1 MKYDVKTFSDKF
13 RSLIGDA
20 QMQVPS
26 QFVIDSL
33 NWAFNTLPTVP
44 KLAKA
49 FSKHQTKQLDANEH
63 FRWDL
68 TDKGFRCIADFALMK
83 FYTTTGG
90 DPCLLPLCYQEPE
103 VFYAMNGLVEKKA
116 KGTPCKY
123 TLEREGDATY
133 LVLDRP
139 SDVPIVVDY
148 IAYGYPKNVESMDD
162 EIEISA
168 IIETLILMSMRDVFY
183 QESED
188 LSFAG
193 AMLDTMSNK
202 YIVEA
207 EQALNRRWGMGP
219 NAIMGEVLS

>member
-1 MKYDVKTFSDKF
+1 MKYTVKQFTEKF
-13 RSLIGDA
+13 RELVGDT
-20 QMQVPS
+20 QKQIPED
-26 QFVIDSL
+26 FVIAAL

-49 FSKHQTKQLDANEH
+49 FSVHRVKGLNANKH

-68 TDKGFRCIADFALMK
+68 TGNFRCIADFAMMK

-103 VFYAMNGLVEKKA
+103 IFYQLNGLVEA
-116 KGTPCKY
+116 KQPGTPCKY

-139 SDVPIVVDY
+139 SNVPIIVDY
-148 IAYGYPKNVESMDD
+148 IAYGYPKNVTSMDD
-162 EIEISA
+162 KIEISA
-168 IIETLILMSMRDVFY
+168 IIETLILYSMRDVFY
-183 QESED
+183 QEAED

-193 AMLDTMSNK
+193 AMLDTISNK
-202 YIVEA
+202 YIPEA
-207 EQALNRRWGMGP
+207 IEALWKRPGVAGS
-219 NAIMGEVLS
+219 AILGETTY

>member
-1 MKYDVKTFSDKF
+1 MKYDVRTFSDKF
-13 RSLIGDA
+13 RSLIGDT
-20 QMQVPS
+20 QLQVPD
-26 QFVIDSL
+26 QFIIDSL

-49 FSKHQTKQLDANEH
+49 FSQHRNKQLDANDH

-68 TDKGFRCIADFALMK
+68 TGGFRCIADFAMLK

-103 VFYAMNGLVEKKA
+103 VFYSLNGLVEKKQ

-162 EIEISA
+162 EIDISA
-168 IIETLILMSMRDVFY
+168 IIETLILYSMRDVFY
-183 QESED
+183 QEAED

-193 AMLDTMSNK
+193 AMLDTISNK
-202 YIVEA
+202 YIPEA
-207 EQALNRRWGMGP
+207 IEALHKRWSMGP
-219 NAIMGEVLS
+219 NAMLGEVTS